1 MNTGKYTYEFDSYFD
16 TARPIMEDYLFG
28 AIVQV
33 TMGKDPLEALQE
45 WDERYYDFMKDK
57 EMEGFN

>member
-1 MNTGKYTYEFDSYFD
+1 
-16 TARPIMEDYLFG
+16 
-28 AIVQV
+28 
-33 TMGKDPLEALQE
+33 MGKDPMEALQE